1 MPAVKKRNLW
11 LDYGCWRTSAVR
23 ESGARISHQQ
33 ALIMKEIKHVLNK
46 KMFLPAC
53 EDDYLKKKKIP
64 LGRKNNGTLEKAAA
78 TAAGNGAQ
86 QRRAVRKTRTAAG
99 NIPTI
104 SKKRKKSSRRTPG
117 LSSYPVLI
125 YLLSSYLYF
134 CTYTEEYVHYMHT
147 ITLMPFSFY
156 SLNYNSFRYATRGYS
171 YSA

>member
-1 MPAVKKRNLW
+1 M
-11 LDYGCWRTSAVR
+11 WRR
-23 ESGARISHQQ
+23 
-33 ALIMKEIKHVLNK
+33 
-46 KMFLPAC
+46 LP
-53 EDDYLKKKKIP
+53 KKKKIP

-171 YSA
+171 YSAWLWGRKNFMYPTRQNSGSIIPELIKVGVLIGVLYFSFQKEKKVRYLL